1 MITISTGYGHNL
13 KLRKTITY
21 FPFPILVLS
30 AKKSLIVFTRY
41 PEKGKTKTRL
51 IPAIG
56 AQKAADFQR
65 QMTEYTMKTVAQT
78 QAEVNLSINIFF
90 NGGNLDLMQDWLG
103 SQYHYQPQADGDL
116 GQKMYSA
123 FENSFKQGSQQVV
136 IIGID
141 CPSLSTDILHQAF
154 TALDD
159 NQMVI
164 GGADD
169 GGYYLL
175 GLTQLEKSLFEN
187 INWGTGEVFNQ
198 TMTIAQE
205 LNYTIYQLPVL
216 KDIDR
221 PEDLKFWHNKT
232 KFR

>member
-1 MITISTGYGHNL
+1 M
-13 KLRKTITY
+13 
-21 FPFPILVLS
+21 LS

-65 QMTEYTMKTVAQT
+65 QMTEHTMKTVAQT
-78 QAEVNLSINIFF
+78 QTDVDFQINIFF
-90 NGGNLDLMQDWLG
+90 NGGSQDLMQNWLG
-103 SQYHYQPQADGDL
+103 TQYSYQPQEDGDL

-123 FENSFKQGSQQVV
+123 FEDNFKQGSQQVV

-141 CPSLSTDILHQAF
+141 CPSLSSQILSEAF
-154 TALDD
+154 SALED

-175 GLTQLEKSLFEN
+175 GLSQLEKSLFEN
-187 INWGTGEVFNQ
+187 INWGTSEVFSK
-198 TMTIAQE
+198 TMTIAQN
-205 LNYTIYQLPVL
+205 LNYKIYQLPVL

-221 PEDLKFWHNKT
+221 PEDLKLWHNKT
-232 KFR
+232 